1 MSLHIQWISRS
12 HLVNINSLVVEK
24 SLLLI
29 TTHPLQV
36 YKGSETFSGTE
47 DKRLNIVNIR
57 CWIALIIQEI
67 PRVLWALCQKWGWT
81 PNICFSY
88 KSQILQTWS
97 RKWGWEKTE
106 RKGRR
111 KKQERTKE
119 RKNSNNTEEAQALL
133 YTVKSAFLHIRPSI
147 TLFCTFQVIPICSYL

>member
-12 HLVNINSLVVEK
+12 HLITINSLVVEK
-24 SLLLI
+24 SLSLI

-81 PNICFSY
+81 PNICISY
-88 KSQILQTWS
+88 YQAKHHRGNTDQQFPNNVFGGFRVMLKSLEVFLFFYFLEETEKNQHHFFFKYLIL
-97 RKWGWEKTE
+97 
-106 RKGRR
+106 
-111 KKQERTKE
+111 
-119 RKNSNNTEEAQALL
+119 
-133 YTVKSAFLHIRPSI
+133 SI
-147 TLFCTFQVIPICSYL
+147 